1 MNADFFKAIDE
12 LGKQKGIPTDIII
25 DRVEQ
30 ALTKAYKHEK
40 EGDCEIRIILD
51 PDKKVFRMVEL
62 KEIVDEVTDPD
73 KQISLVDAKRITRS
87 AKVGNIC
94 EIEVPLQKFSR
105 ISAQT
110 AKQVIIQGIREA
122 ERGMLI
128 EQYENKKEEIITA
141 TVYKTMTANE

>member
-62 KEIVDEVTDPD
+62 KEIVDEVTD
-73 KQISLVDAKRITRS
+73 TRQ
-87 AKVGNIC
+87 ADIARRRQAHH
-94 EIEVPLQKFSR
+94 PQR
-105 ISAQT
+105 
-110 AKQVIIQGIREA
+110 QGRKH
-122 ERGMLI
+122 L
-128 EQYENKKEEIITA
+128 
-141 TVYKTMTANE
+141 

>member
-94 EIEVPLQKFSR
+94 EIEVPQPNQCTDCKAGDHSGH
-105 ISAQT
+105 T
-110 AKQVIIQGIREA
+110 
-122 ERGMLI
+122 RG
-128 EQYENKKEEIITA
+128 
-141 TVYKTMTANE
+141 